1 MSQKGPSSL
10 QPPVSCIAR
19 SINPLFFSFGGE
31 LTPSK
36 DFFGW
41 QKSKPFFF
49 SFSFFTFYSF
59 GDPSTSC
66 AGDGQNTRV
75 FLIIILRIDGNI
87 IWVKEA
93 EGHVGKEMP
102 HNQFLMGCARSSF
115 SWFVVGA
122 GSSSHRAAA
131 GDSN

>member
-36 DFFGW
+36 DFFGR
-41 QKSKPFFF
+41 QKLKPFFF
-49 SFSFFTFYSF
+49 LFHFL
-59 GDPSTSC
+59 PSILLVTHRQ
-66 AGDGQNTRV
+66 AARETGKTREF